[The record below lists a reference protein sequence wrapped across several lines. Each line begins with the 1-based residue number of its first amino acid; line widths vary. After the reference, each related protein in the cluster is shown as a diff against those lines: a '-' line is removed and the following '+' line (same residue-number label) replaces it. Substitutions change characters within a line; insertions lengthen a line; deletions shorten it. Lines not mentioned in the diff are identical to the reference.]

1 MELNSAIKSI
11 DLLYPDVDTCIGN
24 IVSSRLNKDQEAERK
39 ALFRMEGLMVSSMQE
54 LSYLHT
60 FLCHAKDAL
69 EEAAD
74 TLRDHTVPD
83 QQKLTMLESK
93 LAGLLG
99 RKLYLG
105 YKD

>member
-1 MELNSAIKSI
+1 MELKAVIQSI
-11 DLLYPDVDTCIGN
+11 ETIYPDVDKCIGD
-24 IVSSRLNKDQEAERK
+24 IVSSRLTENREAEKK

-83 QQKLTMLESK
+83 QQKLTMLENK